1 MYRPTIDRGIYFNQY
16 YAKVLSS
23 KQQRDIKKMVVSGE
37 KKEPCL
43 HRGSNHERS
52 AQESYTECTV
62 LTGRYVV
69 AARSV
74 A

>member
-1 MYRPTIDRGIYFNQY
+1 
-16 YAKVLSS
+16 
-23 KQQRDIKKMVVSGE
+23 MVVSGE

-43 HRGSNHERS
+43 HRGSNYERS

-62 LTGRYVV
+62 LTGRYVL